1 MIKPVHYTKSFKK
14 DWEALNHNEVT
25 MVKNIVKLIFNESR
39 LPKKLKDHQL
49 KGDFIN
55 CRECHIKP
63 DLLLIYKI
71 EEEQLILVRIG
82 SHSKLFK

>member
-1 MIKPVHYTKSFKK
+1 MIKTVHYTKSFKK
-14 DWEALNHNEVT
+14 DFKALNQNEVT

>member
-1 MIKPVHYTKSFKK
+1 MIKTVHYTKSFKK
-14 DWEALNHNEVT
+14 DFKALNSDEVT
-25 MVKNIVKLIFNESR
+25 LVKNIIKLIFNEVM
-39 LPKKLKDHQL
+39 LPKRLRDHQL
-49 KGDFIN
+49 KGDFVN

-71 EEEQLILVRIG
+71 EKEQLILVRIG